1 MSDCQGKVGTSGT
14 GLTSVIAPLSLTGT
28 ELSLSTGSGLSVSGS
43 NLITTPRCNVSCYV
57 NTGISG
63 SYYVTGSTLTGSPAV
78 YVPNRFGFMYTDTST
93 NPLTLG
99 EKGFIAPFTSAYLVT
114 FNWAVDGTTGYLLVG
129 YFHNSKFYNYAYTGN
144 LQNNCISTVMKVPQG
159 AEIYIYNTT
168 GTIAATT
175 NPSAGGTTV
184 AYTIPLS
191 SFSISS
197 LLV

>member
-43 NLITTPRCNVSCYV
+43 NLITSPRCSVSCYV
-57 NTGISG
+57 NTLISG
-63 SYYVTGSTLTGSPAV
+63 GYYVTGSTLTGSPAV

-93 NPLTLG
+93 IPLTLG
-99 EKGFIAPFTSAYLVT
+99 VKGFIAPFTSAYLVT
-114 FNWAVDGTTGYLLVG
+114 FNWAVSGSTGYLLVG
-129 YFHNSKFYNYAYTGN
+129 YFYNSRFYNYAYNGN

-159 AEIYIYNTT
+159 AEIYIYNVT
-168 GTIAATT
+168 GTIAATAD
-175 NPSAGGTTV
+175 PSNGGTTV
-184 AYTIPLS
+184 GETIPLNN
-191 SFSISS
+191 FSIAS